1 MYCRICGSRIPEDS
15 VFCPRCGEKVLPFS
29 APESPRPEPCP
40 EPQPEPAWSTRVFE
54 YPEGTT
60 CDQAA
65 IPVNAFLEETGLRI
79 LDARFELDAVLL
91 AGTMVPTLSRVEIDW
106 REEAAGRPYRLGVMM
121 DSRADFG
128 LGKKKGAK
136 NIQRQF
142 DRWREEHPEYEIAGK
157 QDSQL
162 TIGWT
167 NAWVTCFFYR

>member
-1 MYCRICGSRIPEDS
+1 MIYCRICGSQIPDDS
-15 VFCPRCGEKVLPFS
+15 VFCPKCGEKVLPFA
-29 APESPRPEPCP
+29 APEEAEQAPQEAPERN
-40 EPQPEPAWSTRVFE
+40 TRVFE

-60 CDQAA
+60 YDQASL
-65 IPVNAFLEETGLRI
+65 PVSAFLEETGLQI

-106 REEAAGRPYRLGVMM
+106 REEEGGRPYRLGVMM

-136 NIQRQF
+136 NVQRQF